1 MLNNFIEYVK
11 QNWQNRPATATPI
24 TAERLEHI
32 ENGIKSNS
40 NALAEMKRTFLD
52 AVYPVGS
59 IYMSVSLANPSEIF
73 GGTWERIKDRFL
85 LAAGDSY
92 TAGDTGGEASHTLTT
107 SEIPDLGTF
116 VALNWINQVHYTTGI
131 FKNGGMKTQDRTA
144 PSGTEMGENYI
155 KASGGEQ
162 SHNNMPPYLVVYIWK
177 RTA

>member
-1 MLNNFIEYVK
+1 LL
-11 QNWQNRPATATPI
+11 T
-24 TAERLEHI
+24 RLKFS
-32 ENGIKSNS
+32 G
-40 NALAEMKRTFLD
+40 
-52 AVYPVGS
+52 
-59 IYMSVSLANPSEIF
+59 

-92 TAGDTGGEASHTLTT
+92 TAGDTGGEATHTLTT

-116 VALNWINQVHYTTGI
+116 VALNWSDQVHHTTGI

-144 PSGTEMGENYI
+144 PAGTEMGENYI

-162 SHNNMPPYLVVYIWK
+162 AHNNMPPYQVVYIWK

>member
-40 NALAEMKRTFLD
+40 DALKEIKRTFLD

-59 IYMSVSLANPSEIF
+59 IYMSVSSANPSEIF
-73 GGTWERIKDRFL
+73 GGGTWERIKDRFL
-85 LAAGDSY
+85 LAAGDTYS
-92 TAGDTGGEASHTLTT
+92 AGNTGGEATHKLSTAEMPEHTHLLAKAGISSSGMTFTQYSAYQGEDSITAGQYWWADTT
-107 SEIPDLGTF
+107 
-116 VALNWINQVHYTTGI
+116 
-131 FKNGGMKTQDRTA
+131 
-144 PSGTEMGENYI
+144 
-155 KASGGEQ
+155 ASGNSQ
-162 SHNNMPPYLVVYIWK
+162 THNNMPPYLTVYIWK